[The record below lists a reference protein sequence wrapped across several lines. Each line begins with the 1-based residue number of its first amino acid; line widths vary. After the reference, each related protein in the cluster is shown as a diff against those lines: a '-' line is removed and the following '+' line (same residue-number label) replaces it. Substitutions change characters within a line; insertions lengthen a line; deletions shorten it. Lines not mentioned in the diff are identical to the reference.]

1 MNVTATATSPTMIN
15 VQWEHP
21 PFMNTIDHYFVSW
34 EPFGLPPAVTLGG
47 GMMEINCVSANTPV
61 LGTTNCT
68 DVMEFNITGL
78 EEYVNYT
85 VMVIASND
93 VGNSTSGTDTALT
106 LPDCEYKSMF
116 YRKFFYSLHTY
127 ILIYHLSDHHV
138 SNEFTNVYLFVQTN
152 INLHACMCACMHS
165 EPLIQHYMHVT

>member
-1 MNVTATATSPTMIN
+1 
-15 VQWEHP
+15 
-21 PFMNTIDHYFVSW
+21 
-34 EPFGLPPAVTLGG
+34 
-47 GMMEINCVSANTPV
+47 MEINCVSANTPV

-106 LPDCEYKSMF
+106 LPDCEYQIIT
-116 YRKFFYSLHTY
+116 LHT
-127 ILIYHLSDHHV
+127 SFV
-138 SNEFTNVYLFVQTN
+138 ST
-152 INLHACMCACMHS
+152 S
-165 EPLIQHYMHVT
+165 EKQ